1 MKEDSSEENDINEV
15 NSNNDNL
22 YEMIFGI
29 VTNITLDE
37 NNNEIKLKQLNIIE
51 KIIGNI
57 IETEKQK
64 ENNEKYR
71 RIKIDNPNISL
82 ILKIK
87 GVYDFLVFLGFKED
101 FYENNLTLYLP
112 KEQIEI
118 KKLKKSLYYMNLL
131 HLNFI
136 DNNNEDNI
144 NYFEIPTAENNLPKN
159 DMSSTANINL
169 NNNNTHNRA
178 TINNNEPSLV
188 IKNEFND
195 LNTAE
200 NILKETGKERYNR
213 ALNYSNNDDSKCFC
227 FSSFFN
233 FFTCGQFGKKYTDE
247 ENKKFFEEKEKN
259 NKNKNKIITLNDLE
273 YKNPISNIECH
284 DDIGKECLGLTNQF
298 REKNNLPPLEWDDS
312 IWQIAYVHSKNMGDG
327 IVPFGHK
334 GFNERIKQFNF
345 TYYRACE
352 NVFMCQGYSQYD
364 IAENA
369 VKGWINSP
377 GHKQNL
383 LSYTSHCAIA
393 VYKNSYGAFYL
404 TQLFALK

>member
-1 MKEDSSEENDINEV
+1 METSLENYNFNELHEK
-15 NSNNDNL
+15 NDNI
-22 YEMIFGI
+22 YEMIFAI

-37 NNNEIKLKQLNIIE
+37 NKNDIKLKQFNIIE

-57 IETEKQK
+57 IETETKK

-71 RIKIDNPNISL
+71 RIKVNNPNIAL
-82 ILKIK
+82 ILKIQ
-87 GVYDFLVFLGFKED
+87 GVYDFLKFLGFQED
-101 FYENNLTLYLP
+101 FYENDLSLYLP
-112 KEQIEI
+112 KNNIDVS
-118 KKLKKSLYYMNLL
+118 KLEKSLYYMNLL

-144 NYFEIPTAENNLPKN
+144 NYFETPSCSDSQSFPKN
-159 DMSSTANINL
+159 NIASGSITKNINNSSSG
-169 NNNNTHNRA
+169 NNVLKND
-178 TINNNEPSLV
+178 EPTLI
-188 IKNEFND
+188 IKNEKSN
-195 LNTAE
+195 LNIGE
-200 NILKETGKERYNR
+200 NILKETGQERYNR
-213 ALNYSNNDDSKCFC
+213 ALIYSNNDNAKCFS
-227 FSSFFN
+227 FSNFFD
-233 FFTCGQFGKKYTDE
+233 FFTCGQCSKKYDKE

-259 NKNKNKIITLNDLE
+259 DKTNIMTIKDLE
-273 YKNPISNIECH
+273 YKNPINDIECK
-284 DDIGKECLGLTNQF
+284 DEIGKKCLILTNKF

-312 IWQIAYVHSKNMGDG
+312 IWRIAYVHSKNMGEG
-327 IVPFGHK
+327 KVPFGHK

-352 NVFMCQGYSQYD
+352 NVFMCQGYSHYN

-369 VKGWINSP
+369 LNGWINSY

-393 VYKNSYGAFYL
+393 VYKNNYGAFYL